1 MFLGN
6 DSLRGMSEQNSEQN
20 CFCGPVLIL
29 ATSCSR
35 FEPLALN
42 VWAIHGFHAMFY
54 SVIRT
59 NTSS

>member
-6 DSLRGMSEQNSEQN
+6 DSLRGMSEQN
-20 CFCGPVLIL
+20 CFCGPMLKL

-35 FEPLALN
+35 FVPPALN
-42 VWAIHGFHAMFY
+42 VWAIHCFHAMSY

-59 NTSS
+59 YTSS